1 MHDKRRDV
9 DIVSMEKL
17 GLEKTV
23 FTEGETLII
32 FDIEV
37 NQSMSFFIQQNFS
50 ENLDGYERIVITAT
64 LIYTAGKQ
72 TITGG
77 DHF

>member
-9 DIVSMEKL
+9 DIVSMEKQPV
-17 GLEKTV
+17 KPV

>member
-9 DIVSMEKL
+9 DIVSMEKS

-23 FTEGETLII
+23 FTKQETLII
-32 FDIEV
+32 LLKKA
-37 NQSMSFFIQQNFS
+37 NA
-50 ENLDGYERIVITAT
+50 RIVITAT